1 MAAVLLIP
9 RVKRLEQEGTFLT
22 FPQIFGHF
30 YGRRVALAAGLIS
43 GIGYIGFTSS
53 QILAG
58 AKLASATIE
67 ELDLSAA
74 LLLMGVVVVLYTFMG
89 GIKAVIYSD
98 TVQWILLMGGL
109 CFVGIPLAVVHLG
122 GIEAVMQALP
132 PEFFRFDQVSWLQIF
147 NWAVSIIP
155 IWFVGMTLYQR
166 IYASR
171 NAHEARKA
179 WFIAGLF
186 EYPVMAFMGVSLGLL
201 ARVAAEGGLFA
212 DFGFVDASQLDE
224 ELGLPLLLRAVLP
237 AGLLGLMLSAYF
249 SAIMSTADSC
259 LMAASGNVVTDIL
272 GYFYRFS
279 EKNMLRISQISTL
292 VLGLLALVLA
302 AAMENVLSLMLHS
315 YAFMVSGLL
324 IPLLAA
330 LFWKQRSAAAAMAAM
345 LGGGTLTLLLI
356 LSEVALPWGLEAN
369 IFGLTASLLL
379 FLIVSFVQSHF
390 NTMTANSTTSA
401 IQGLRPTYKG
411 HDELLL
417 ERINDFLYEH
427 LQPFGDARTDIRKAM
442 DYALSPLEGR
452 GGFVLYLE
460 EGEQIQAAVV
470 VNQTG
475 MQDYIPENI
484 LVYIAVHQA
493 ARGKGLGKKMMQE
506 AMQQA
511 QGAIALHVEPH
522 NPAKALYESLG
533 FTNKYLEMRWQAP
546 SKNSQANH

>member
-1 MAAVLLIP
+1 
-9 RVKRLEQEGTFLT
+9 
-22 FPQIFGHF
+22 
-30 YGRRVALAAGLIS
+30 
-43 GIGYIGFTSS
+43 
-53 QILAG
+53 
-58 AKLASATIE
+58 
-67 ELDLSAA
+67 
-74 LLLMGVVVVLYTFMG
+74 
-89 GIKAVIYSD
+89 
-98 TVQWILLMGGL
+98 
-109 CFVGIPLAVVHLG
+109 
-122 GIEAVMQALP
+122 
-132 PEFFRFDQVSWLQIF
+132 
-147 NWAVSIIP
+147 
-155 IWFVGMTLYQR
+155 
-166 IYASR
+166 
-171 NAHEARKA
+171 
-179 WFIAGLF
+179 
-186 EYPVMAFMGVSLGLL
+186 LGLL

-212 DFGFVDASQLDE
+212 DFGFVTASQLDE

-237 AGLLGLMLSAYF
+237 AGLLGLMLAAYF

-292 VLGLLALVLA
+292 ALGLLALFLA
-302 AAMENVLSLMLHS
+302 AVMENVLSLMLHS

-324 IPLLAA
+324 VPLLAA

-345 LGGGTLTLLLI
+345 LGGGSLTLLLI
-356 LSEVALPWGLEAN
+356 LSEAALPWGLEAN
-369 IFGLTASLLL
+369 IFGLAASLAL
-379 FLIVSFVQSHF
+379 FCIVLYVQSYF
-390 NTMTANSTTSA
+390 NNSMSVNSTTSA
-401 IQGLRPTYKG
+401 AQVLRPAYKG
-411 HDELLL
+411 HDEVLL

-427 LQPFGDARTDIRKAM
+427 LQPFGDARADIRKAM

-460 EGEQIQAAVV
+460 EEERIQAAVV

-511 QGAIALHVEPH
+511 QGGIALHVEPH

-546 SKNSQANH
+546 SK